1 MPVRDKPRTMI
12 KSEKEREQRW
22 KEHFEKVLSHL
33 DPNSRT
39 KICESNTNFGKN
51 TE

>member
-1 MPVRDKPRTMI
+1 MPVRYKPRTMI

-33 DPNSRT
+33 DSNSSK
-39 KICESNTNFGKN
+39 KICESNTNFGIN